1 MPGFGAESEIW
12 KLSSSVQSRARPGWP
27 GRARAQKTGA
37 PCTLPGGGE
46 KEKGGFVRRA
56 QAGIAPETENG
67 AHSVAMRFLG
77 IRLLCKHGRLCY
89 NEKNRAAR
97 RNHTAVRPQKRRGAA
112 MFCTHCGAYLEGHER
127 FCPGCG
133 ACLAPSGAAGPG
145 WQQPSPAAPSGA
157 AQGWQQPAPAVPSG
171 AAQGWQQP
179 VYGGYAPSWPPRP
192 VKAPRPD
199 AYYVRE
205 FEKLAATGKGSFNWA
220 AFFLGP
226 YHCLYRGC
234 VPRFLKLY
242 LPLWAVS
249 LAVGIFTQVQSLAAW
264 RGNGKWYAASLL
276 LGLLCSLWAIGVG
289 LYNGFTFNR
298 HYYTRVQGNAAARTR
313 PGLMGIALAVQAM
326 VSIMMAV
333 LMLAGLGAELG
344 RGIRSEMGSLLDGAP
359 YEDVQDGSHSDPQGK
374 YDALFSAILDSHAGA
389 AGAVQDYTQGYTVP
403 RAWPT
408 GVPNEMMLRAS
419 RLFADDA
426 LSVGTLV
433 SAMDNMEWSEEY
445 AADEASDGW
454 NSQILYGEVGQTAV
468 QLEFARKG
476 ELVSIVS
483 AITYLTDDTDPD
495 SYYELTQ
502 EELAAFV
509 QWLYEQAGAQGGGI
523 AVRVRGTWVDSAG
536 QELQISPDALGG
548 EACELWFVEDGALV
562 LRLDGG
568 TYRRLVLSQGDSV
581 LTISECDEN
590 GVETA
595 QGATYYR

>member
-1 MPGFGAESEIW
+1 
-12 KLSSSVQSRARPGWP
+12 
-27 GRARAQKTGA
+27 
-37 PCTLPGGGE
+37 
-46 KEKGGFVRRA
+46 
-56 QAGIAPETENG
+56 
-67 AHSVAMRFLG
+67 
-77 IRLLCKHGRLCY
+77 
-89 NEKNRAAR
+89 
-97 RNHTAVRPQKRRGAA
+97 

-145 WQQPSPAAPSGA
+145 WQQPSPAA
-157 AQGWQQPAPAVPSG
+157 PSG

-264 RGNGKWYAASLL
+264 RGNGEWYAASLM

-298 HYYTRVQGNAAARTR
+298 HYYTRGQGNAAARTR

-344 RGIRSEMGSLLDGAP
+344 RGIRGEMGSLLDGAP

-426 LSVGTLV
+426 LSIGTLV

-562 LRLDGG
+562 LRLDDGA
-568 TYRRLVLSQGDSV
+568 YRRLVLSQGDSV

>member
-1 MPGFGAESEIW
+1 
-12 KLSSSVQSRARPGWP
+12 
-27 GRARAQKTGA
+27 
-37 PCTLPGGGE
+37 
-46 KEKGGFVRRA
+46 
-56 QAGIAPETENG
+56 
-67 AHSVAMRFLG
+67 
-77 IRLLCKHGRLCY
+77 
-89 NEKNRAAR
+89 
-97 RNHTAVRPQKRRGAA
+97 

-145 WQQPSPAAPSGA
+145 WQQPSPAA
-157 AQGWQQPAPAVPSG
+157 PSG

-264 RGNGKWYAASLL
+264 RGNGKWYAASLM

-426 LSVGTLV
+426 LSIGTLV

-445 AADEASDGW
+445 AADEASGGW

-568 TYRRLVLSQGDSV
+568 AYRRLVLSQGDSV